1 MGTGEGREQ
10 TIYDALIVGGG
21 FAGLTA
27 ARELRRQG
35 QTVLVLE
42 ARDRLG
48 GRAWFKPNGFD
59 GIPLEMGGAWIDP
72 RERYVWAEAH
82 RYRLELSKPVAGSW
96 PCAWL
101 VQGELRRRML
111 PVPVD
116 ELRDV
121 ERLVVAL
128 AQAARRV
135 TLDQPLAGQGLADL
149 DIPLG
154 DFLDQL
160 NLPSATRDIAGLKL
174 RTYGSAYEQNISA
187 LHLIRRI
194 AAAGSVSEFIMSAS
208 GYRIKSGISAL
219 VKAIADEA
227 DADISMSTAVRMI
240 TQDDTGVA
248 AQTAAGVFRG
258 RTAIVTVPLSV
269 WKNIEFQPAL
279 SAGKTRLSMQEL
291 ACVGVKVWAVVR
303 GAPRDFFAVG
313 RGAGLDWLES
323 EGTVIG
329 DGVLMAGYGSDATAL
344 DIGDRGAVQRAVRS
358 FLPEAEVLAICGHD
372 WRRDP
377 YSLETWAVFRPG
389 QITRDE
395 QHLRASEGRIF
406 FAGAHTAL
414 RWTGFIDGAIES
426 GIRAAQ
432 ETLALLRVDPA
443 RHGLLNSGELS
454 ASTFR

>member
-1 MGTGEGREQ
+1 MGTSEGREAGQ
-10 TIYDALIVGGG
+10 NYDVLVVGAG

-27 ARELRRQG
+27 ARELRQQG
-35 QTVLVLE
+35 KKVLVLE
-42 ARDRLG
+42 ARDRIG
-48 GRAWFKPNGFD
+48 GRAWFKQNGFD
-59 GIPLEMGGAWIDP
+59 GIALEMGGAWIDP
-72 RERYVWAEAH
+72 REHYVWKEAH
-82 RYRLELSKPVAGSW
+82 RYGLELSTPVAGSW

-101 VQGELRRRML
+101 VQGALRHGAL

-128 AQAARRV
+128 GQAARRV

-149 DIPLG
+149 DIPL
-154 DFLDQL
+154 DEFLDRL
-160 NLPSATRDIAGLKL
+160 NLPSATRDITGLKL
-174 RTYGSAYEQNISA
+174 RTYGSAYEPNISA
-187 LHLIRRI
+187 LHLIRRV

-208 GYRIKSGISAL
+208 GYRMKAGTSAL
-219 VKAIADEA
+219 AKAIADEA
-227 DADISMSTAVRMI
+227 NADIRLSTPVRVI

-248 AQTAAGVFRG
+248 VQTAAGVFRA
-258 RTAIVTVPLSV
+258 RTAIVAVPLSV
-269 WKNIEFQPAL
+269 WKNIDFQPAL
-279 SAGKTRLSMQEL
+279 SAGKMRLSKEEL
-291 ACVGVKVWAVVR
+291 ACGGVKVWAVVR
-303 GAPRDFFAVG
+303 GASRDFFAVG

-344 DIGDRGAVQRAVRS
+344 DIGDRDAVQRAVRS
-358 FLPEAEVLAICGHD
+358 FLPDAEVLAICGHD

-389 QITRDE
+389 QITQGE
-395 QHLRASEGRIF
+395 QHLRASEGRIV
-406 FAGAHTAL
+406 FAGSHSAL

-432 ETLALLRVDPA
+432 ETVALLR
-443 RHGLLNSGELS
+443 RES
-454 ASTFR
+454 